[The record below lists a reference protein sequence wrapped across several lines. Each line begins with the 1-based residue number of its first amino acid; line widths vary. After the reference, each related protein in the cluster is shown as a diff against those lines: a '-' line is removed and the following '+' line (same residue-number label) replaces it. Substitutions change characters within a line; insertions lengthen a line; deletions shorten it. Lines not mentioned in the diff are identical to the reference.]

1 MDGRDSEA
9 KGDISIENSQNPS
22 ERLFQKI
29 YLIGYAFKWPPD
41 TINPEDRQEKY
52 LPHRY
57 VYRTLELE
65 AVYLEWEP
73 LALKLLR
80 NSERWCIESR

>member
-41 TINPEDRQEKY
+41 TINPEDRQEKNTGISIPTRQGKEF
-52 LPHRY
+52 LM
-57 VYRTLELE
+57 
-65 AVYLEWEP
+65 
-73 LALKLLR
+73 
-80 NSERWCIESR
+80 I